1 MGVKAKV
8 TSESKVCCDANLLI
22 RSFEP
27 EALENAKAVAL
38 FEKWASELVTIIDP
52 TFFLFEIT
60 NAVYRAARDK
70 RSSWDRAETVL
81 AALAAVPIA
90 LVDTLDL
97 LAEILEFA
105 RLLNGKTSYDAHYL
119 ALAKREDVI
128 FYTADHRLA
137 NASRGRFEFVRDVME
152 T

>member
-1 MGVKAKV
+1 MI
-8 TSESKVCCDANLLI
+8 SKSRVCCDANLLI

-27 EALENAKAVAL
+27 EALEYPKAIAL
-38 FEKWASELVTIIDP
+38 FEAWATERVAIIAP
-52 TFFLFEIT
+52 TLFTFEVM
-60 NAVYRAARDK
+60 NAVYRSARDK
-70 RSSWDRAETVL
+70 RVSWDRANTIL
-81 AALAAVPIA
+81 SALPSLPIRYF
-90 LVDTLDL
+90 DTLDL
-97 LAEILEFA
+97 GAETLEFA

-119 ALAKREDVI
+119 ALAKREQVT